1 MPDTIAILAPSEAL
15 VPIEELLELSANDA
29 ITPRKSN
36 RRLLGYT
43 ITWDDVTLTIDFPDK
58 ASQQGKIREFMAITD
73 AFLKGRR
80 DKKAQKIERRAEHM
94 VQWIE
99 CRVEPDW
106 DKDRKAQLLVQG
118 IMAYYDYALMFAN
131 GTLYNE
137 NGNLEVGH
145 GESVPKYWA
154 QEDAE
159 DTIAA
164 NERTERSQAQ
174 LKEEGVPYIYH
185 LRNLPD
191 DETIMLRSK
200 EEVLKR
206 AIALNLIARRADGE
220 SLEWFKQKVVQYH
233 LEDSISEQET
243 IFAEME
249 DPEEYRVIMFSQR
262 IEASWVLLWALG
274 FVSQLLRP
282 DDFCDANAAN
292 ELIDKHSYEQL
303 LQEANLRSVREIMDK
318 LDLHFRYHW
327 AATDAELYGRKA
339 PAKLLSDV
347 VYQRHYALNW
357 LTHYQGQAWDEVTAD
372 T

>member
-1 MPDTIAILAPSEAL
+1 MPDTIAILAPSEEL
-15 VPIEELLELSANDA
+15 VPIEELLELSANEN

-43 ITWDDVTLTIDFPDK
+43 VTWEDVTLTIDFLDK
-58 ASQQGKIREFMAITD
+58 GTQQGKIREFLAQAD
-73 AFLKGRR
+73 SYLKGRR

-99 CRVEPDW
+99 CTVEPDW
-106 DKDRKAQLLVQG
+106 DTERKAQLLVQG

-131 GTLYNE
+131 NTVYNE

-145 GESVPKYWA
+145 GDSIPKYWA
-154 QEDAE
+154 QADAE

-191 DETIMLRSK
+191 DETITLRSK

-220 SLEWFKQKVVQYH
+220 SLEWYKEKAAKYP
-233 LEDSISEQET
+233 LEDSITEQET

-249 DPEEYRVIMFSQR
+249 EPEEYRVIMFSQR
-262 IEASWVLLWALG
+262 IEASWTLLWALG
-274 FVSQLLRP
+274 FVTELLRP
-282 DDFCDANAAN
+282 DDFCDAKAAN
-292 ELIDKHSYEQL
+292 ELVDNHSFAQL
-303 LQEANLRSVREIMDK
+303 LHEANLRPVIEIMDT

-327 AATDAELYGRKA
+327 AVTDAELYGRKA

-357 LTHYQGQAWDEVTAD
+357 LTNYQGQAWDEVTAD